1 MMVMQVKFSVVVC
14 TYNRCELLRE
24 LLLSLLNQSANKDT
38 YEIIVVDNNSTDA
51 TRLVVGEMSR
61 KERPIVRYVEEIQ
74 QGLSFARN
82 AGAFKSNGKIIGY
95 VDDDSTAD
103 SSWVDKLCKVYNDF
117 PHVACVGGRI
127 EAKWPAERPDW
138 LPQSLERNYGVFDL
152 GDDVKVIEYPANV
165 LGGNISV
172 RKDVFLKVGGFSV
185 KLGRSVRGLLS
196 NEEKDFCHRIQKSGE
211 IVMYTPHALVY
222 HKVHSERLNE
232 AFLLRRAYWQG
243 ISNVR
248 LNISSNSYT
257 KVFLL
262 KEGMQTLMR
271 MLGDFYHLLRNVIT
285 GRKVSLEE
293 KWIFLCNLGSVKEN
307 IYLGLFGKH

>member
-1 MMVMQVKFSVVVC
+1 MVMPVKFSIVVC

-24 LLLSLLNQSANKDT
+24 LLLNLRDQSADKDT

-51 TRLVVGEMSR
+51 TSLVA
-61 KERPIVRYVEEIQ
+61 EEIGKEGKPEVIYVKESR

-82 AGAFKSNGKIIGY
+82 AGAFRSNGEIIGY
-95 VDDDSTAD
+95 LDDDSTVD
-103 SSWVDKLCKVYNDF
+103 SNWVENLCKVYNDF
-117 PHVACVGGRI
+117 PHAACVGGRI
-127 EAKWPAERPDW
+127 EPKWPVKRPEW
-138 LPQSLERNYGVFDL
+138 LPKSLERNYGVFDL
-152 GDDVKVIEYPANV
+152 GNDIKVVEYPANV

-172 RKDVFLKVGGFSV
+172 RKEVFLRVDGFSV
-185 KLGRSVRGLLS
+185 KLGRSIRDLLS
-196 NEEKDFCHRIQKSGE
+196 NEEKDFCHRIQKSDG

-222 HKVHSERLNE
+222 HKVHPERLNE

-243 ISNVR
+243 VSNVR
-248 LNISSNSYT
+248 LNISSNSYS

-271 MLGDFYHLLRNVIT
+271 MVGNLCHLLINVIA

-293 KWIFLCNLGSVKEN
+293 KWSFLCSLGCVKEN
-307 IYLGLFGKH
+307 IYLGLFGKQ

>member
-1 MMVMQVKFSVVVC
+1 MTVKFSVVVC
-14 TYNRCELLRE
+14 TYNRCELLRG
-24 LLLSLLNQSANKDT
+24 LLLSLLDQSANKDA
-38 YEIIVVDNNSTDA
+38 YEIIIVDNNSTDA
-51 TRLVVGEMSR
+51 TSRVVVEMSKQEKPVVKYV
-61 KERPIVRYVEEIQ
+61 KETQ

-82 AGAFKSNGKIIGY
+82 AGTFESNGEIIGY
-95 VDDDSTAD
+95 IDDDSVAD
-103 SSWVDKLCKVYNDF
+103 GSWVENLCKVYDDF
-117 PHVACVGGRI
+117 PRVACVGGRI
-127 EAKWPAERPDW
+127 KAEWPSERPEW

-152 GDDVKVIEYPANV
+152 GGDVKVVEYPANV

-172 RKDVFLKVGGFSV
+172 RKEVFLKVDGFSV

-222 HKVHSERLNE
+222 HKVHPERLNE

-262 KEGMQTLMR
+262 KEGIRTLMR
-271 MLGDFYHLLRNVIT
+271 MIGDFYHLLRNVFT
-285 GRKVSLEE
+285 GREISLEE
-293 KWIFLCNLGSVKEN
+293 KWSFLCSLGSAKEN
-307 IYLGLFGKH
+307 ICLGLFGKH

>member
-1 MMVMQVKFSVVVC
+1 MVMPVQFSVVVC

-24 LLLSLLNQSANKDT
+24 LILSLFDQTANKDT

-51 TRLVVGEMSR
+51 TRFVVEEASGKGKHS
-61 KERPIVRYVEEIQ
+61 VRYVKEVK

-82 AGAFKSNGKIIGY
+82 AGAFQSKGDIIGY
-95 VDDDSTAD
+95 LDDDSRAD
-103 SSWVDKLCKVYNDF
+103 RSWVESLCKVYNDF

-127 EAKWPAERPDW
+127 EAVWPVGKPDW

-152 GDDVKVIEYPANV
+152 GDNIKEIEYPANV

-172 RKDVFLKVGGFSV
+172 RKEVLLKIGGFRTV
-185 KLGRSVRGLLS
+185 LGRSLRGLLS
-196 NEEKDFCHRIQKSGE
+196 NEEKDFCHRIQQSGGT
-211 IVMYTPHALVY
+211 VMYTPHALVY
-222 HKVHSERLNE
+222 HKIHPERLNE

-248 LNISSNSYT
+248 MNISSNNYT
-257 KVFLL
+257 KGFLL
-262 KEGMQTLMR
+262 KEGMQTFMR
-271 MLGDFYHLLRNVIT
+271 MVGDAYHLFRHAIT

-293 KWIFLCNLGSVKEN
+293 KWSFLCNLGCMKEN

>member
-1 MMVMQVKFSVVVC
+1 MSVKLSVVVC
-14 TYNRCELLRE
+14 TYNRCALLHKA
-24 LLLSLLNQSANKDT
+24 LLSLLEQSANKDT
-38 YEIIVVDNNSTDA
+38 YEVIVVDNNSTDA
-51 TRLVVGEMSR
+51 TRLVVEEMCKRKGPPLKYVKESR
-61 KERPIVRYVEEIQ
+61 

-82 AGAFKSNGKIIGY
+82 AGAFKANGEIVGY
-95 VDDDSTAD
+95 IDDDSTAD
-103 SSWVDKLCKVYNDF
+103 SSWVDNLCKVYNDF

-127 EAKWPAERPDW
+127 KAKWPAERPDW

-152 GDDVKVIEYPANV
+152 GNDVKVIEYPANV

-172 RKDVFLKVGGFSV
+172 RKEVFLKVGGFSV
-185 KLGRSVRGLLS
+185 ELGRSTRGLLS
-196 NEEKDFCHRIQKSGE
+196 NEEKDFCHRIQKTGG

-222 HKVHSERLNE
+222 HEVHPERLNE

-257 KVFLL
+257 KAFLL

-271 MLGDFYHLLRNVIT
+271 MIGDFYYLLRNVIT
-285 GRKVSLEE
+285 GRKISLEE
-293 KWIFLCNLGSVKEN
+293 KWSFLSNLGSVKEN